1 MWGDWQA
8 VAGEEVR
15 NQNFHEHIKTSA
27 QNH

>member
-15 NQNFHEHIKTSA
+15 NQKFREHIKTSA